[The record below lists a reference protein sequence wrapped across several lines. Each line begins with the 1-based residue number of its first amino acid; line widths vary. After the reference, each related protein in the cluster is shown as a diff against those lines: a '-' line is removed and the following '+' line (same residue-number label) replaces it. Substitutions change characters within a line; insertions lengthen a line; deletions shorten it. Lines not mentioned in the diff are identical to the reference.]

1 MGSTWVE
8 NDLTF
13 TQASRGWNLTL
24 RDRYDADRDEI
35 LKESLDAWRLNPIA
49 RRIVGLTTQYVVGG
63 GISVGCKHDE
73 THKFIQNFWNDRLN
87 RMAVRCYEL
96 CDELTRTGNLFVLIS
111 TGPDGMSYLRPVPA
125 ADIDKIDARP
135 NDIEQPVRFWPK
147 AGISD
152 QSVSNQSSE
161 NQLNPKPYPAYD
173 EENDQVNDDGSY
185 SPVMMHYTINRPVGG
200 QWGESDLAPCLKWLS
215 RYSAWLEDRARL
227 NRFRNAFLFVLHGK
241 FTSEAERAAR
251 QAIIAANPPEP
262 GSILVADE
270 SETWEVLSPKLE
282 SADAATDGLAL
293 KKMIASGSGIPL
305 HFLAEPESA
314 TRTTAE
320 AAGGPTYRHFE
331 QRQNYFVWVVKDLLR
346 IAIMRRAKVD
356 HRMSVRAELQ
366 VRGADISA
374 RDNVSLS
381 MAAQNM
387 VNMLS
392 DLRDR
397 SLITNDEY
405 LRMAYRFAGEIVDV
419 EDMIAAAKKEGQPV
433 KWSDVIAA
441 EQQAIAVA
449 AQAAAQ
455 AAANSPA
462 GARSASSP
470 HPDRPAV
477 SVGSKAGKENDQTA
491 GGKQRP
497 SGGNSKIDPDTGDL
511 KKNLDV
517 LA

>member
-24 RDRYDADRDEI
+24 RDRYDADRSEI
-35 LKESLDAWRLNPIA
+35 LQESLDAWRLNPIA

-125 ADIDKIDARP
+125 ADIDKIDARS

-147 AGISD
+147 ASGD
-152 QSVSNQSSE
+152 N
-161 NQLNPKPYPAYD
+161 LDPPAYPAYD

-241 FTSEAERAAR
+241 FASEAERAAR
-251 QAIIAANPPEP
+251 QAVIAANPPEP

-346 IAIMRRAKVD
+346 IAIVRRAKVD

-374 RDNVSLS
+374 RDNVALS
-381 MAAQNM
+381 MAAQNI

-397 SLITNDEY
+397 NMITNDEY

-419 EDMIAAAKKEGQPV
+419 EDMIAAAKKEGWPV
-433 KWSDVIAA
+433 KWSDIVA
-441 EQQAIAVA
+441 EQQR
-449 AQAAAQ
+449 QADD
-455 AAANSPA
+455 
-462 GARSASSP
+462 ARSAS
-470 HPDRPAV
+470 
-477 SVGSKAGKENDQTA
+477 GAGQANDQTSTSKRPNKQL
-491 GGKQRP
+491 GGV
-497 SGGNSKIDPDTGDL
+497 SKIDPDTGEP
-511 KKNLDV
+511 KKEIDNPGG
-517 LA
+517 